1 MEIGG
6 ELGGFRPL
14 DDIAVRWLRT
24 TFQPIPDQTWYTDEP
39 IGTKIPGLKYK
50 YQEQTVSTKIH
61 IKWPIWKLFL
71 SYD

>member
-50 YQEQTVSTKIH
+50 
-61 IKWPIWKLFL
+61 
-71 SYD
+71 